1 MNKKELKEKAKQ
13 IARLEVES
21 RKQGNNLEELSAEI
35 NNIIDTLSIEEI
47 FELDKYIR
55 RELKCYWFFKKFFV

>member
-1 MNKKELKEKAKQ
+1 MNKKELKEKARQ
-13 IARLEVES
+13 IAKLEIES

-55 RELKCYWFFKKFFV
+55 RELKCY

>member
-1 MNKKELKEKAKQ
+1 MNKKELKEKARQ
-13 IARLEVES
+13 IARLEMES

-55 RELKCYWFFKKFFV
+55 RELKCY

>member
-1 MNKKELKEKAKQ
+1 MNKKELREKAKK
-13 IARLEVES
+13 IARIEMES

-47 FELDKYIR
+47 LKLDKYIR
-55 RELKCYWFFKKFFV
+55 QELKCC

>member
-1 MNKKELKEKAKQ
+1 MNKEELRKKAKQ
-13 IARLEVES
+13 IAKLEMES
-21 RKQGNNLEELSAEI
+21 RKQDNNLEELSSEI

-55 RELKCYWFFKKFFV
+55 RELKCY

>member
-13 IARLEVES
+13 IARLEMES

-35 NNIIDTLSIEEI
+35 NNIVDTLSIEEI

-55 RELKCYWFFKKFFV
+55 RELKCY

>member
-13 IARLEVES
+13 IAKLEMES
-21 RKQGNNLEELSAEI
+21 RKQDNNLEELSAEI

-55 RELKCYWFFKKFFV
+55 RELKCY